1 MLKPW
6 PRVGKMDSILV
17 SLKLGLSC
25 VLRPGYAALL
35 RLQPLSLVTAVL
47 FFQYPGKKGDI
58 YNILWALVFGF
69 ATLNILGL
77 VARRFEPD
85 RTRMSFGEVLAIMVV
100 LVSICLLGWEILTL
114 LHIFPIQLKPR

>member
-1 MLKPW
+1 MNSISLTLKIGISSVLKPA
-6 PRVGKMDSILV
+6 VTVAASLQQFTFVAFVFLV
-17 SLKLGLSC
+17 Q
-25 VLRPGYAALL
+25 YA
-35 RLQPLSLVTAVL
+35 
-47 FFQYPGKKGDI
+47 GKKGDA

-100 LVSICLLGWEILTL
+100 IVSIFLLGWEFLNI

>member
-1 MLKPW
+1 MS
-6 PRVGKMDSILV
+6 SILITV
-17 SLKLGLSC
+17 KLGVSSVAKPAL
-25 VLRPGYAALL
+25 AAAMG
-35 RLQPLSLVTAVL
+35 LQQWAFLVVL
-47 FFQYPGKKGDI
+47 FFIQYPGKKGDA

-100 LVSICLLGWEILTL
+100 IVSIFLLGWEFLNL

>member
-1 MLKPW
+1 MDSFLITAKLGVSSVLKPALT
-6 PRVGKMDSILV
+6 VAVTLQQS
-17 SLKLGLSC
+17 SLL
-25 VLRPGYAALL
+25 ALL
-35 RLQPLSLVTAVL
+35 FAYQFL
-47 FFQYPGKKGDI
+47 GKKGDA

-100 LVSICLLGWEILTL
+100 VVSIFLLGWEFLNL

>member
-1 MLKPW
+1 MINSIFITLKAGVSSVLKP
-6 PRVGKMDSILV
+6 GLAAAIHLQQLAFLALV
-17 SLKLGLSC
+17 LLFQ
-25 VLRPGYAALL
+25 ALE
-35 RLQPLSLVTAVL
+35 
-47 FFQYPGKKGDI
+47 KKQSA

-100 LVSICLLGWEILTL
+100 LVSIFLLGWEFLNMM
-114 LHIFPIQLKPR
+114 HIFPIQLKPR

>member
-1 MLKPW
+1 M
-6 PRVGKMDSILV
+6 MISILLTV
-17 SLKLGLSC
+17 KLGLLS
-25 VLRPGYAALL
+25 VLKPALTAALG
-35 RLQPLSLVTAVL
+35 LSQLALLGFL
-47 FFQYPGKKGDI
+47 FLIQYPGKKEDA

-100 LVSICLLGWEILTL
+100 VVSIFLLGWEFLNI

>member
-1 MLKPW
+1 MN
-6 PRVGKMDSILV
+6 SIFLAV
-17 SLKLGLSC
+17 KAGTSC
-25 VLRPGYAALL
+25 VLKPTLVVAVGLQQAAALGL
-35 RLQPLSLVTAVL
+35 LLL
-47 FFQYPGKKGDI
+47 FEYPGKKGDA

-100 LVSICLLGWEILTL
+100 IVSIVLLGWEFLNL

>member
-1 MLKPW
+1 MN
-6 PRVGKMDSILV
+6 SILFGV
-17 SLKLGLSC
+17 KVGLSC
-25 VLRPGYAALL
+25 VLKPGYAAYL
-35 RLQPLSLVTAVL
+35 RLQPLALLGLL
-47 FFQYPGKKGDI
+47 FLIQYPGKKGDV

-100 LVSICLLGWEILTL
+100 LVSICLLGWELLTL
-114 LHIFPIQLKPR
+114 LHIFPIQLQPR